1 MFNVCFQFT
10 DIGKKMVVDLQGKE
24 LKNKYQTDPDK
35 KVNIDLDHELKKLE
49 EYFSNELDK
58 IMKQKLSLILTKYDF
73 TMDQYILSLS
83 KFNNHPDVAR
93 ITQYI

>member
-1 MFNVCFQFT
+1 MDLQKLLDILRDQRQQMFNVCFQFT

-58 IMKQKLSLILTKYDF
+58 IMK
-73 TMDQYILSLS
+73 
-83 KFNNHPDVAR
+83 
-93 ITQYI
+93 